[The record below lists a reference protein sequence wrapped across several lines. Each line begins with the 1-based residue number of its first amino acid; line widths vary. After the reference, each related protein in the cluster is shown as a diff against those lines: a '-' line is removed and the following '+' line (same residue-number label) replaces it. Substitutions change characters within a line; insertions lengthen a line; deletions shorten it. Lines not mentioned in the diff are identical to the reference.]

1 MLIDT
6 KDGKNAGRYSKDDSG
21 IPQKG
26 RMPPKVPKA
35 DWGKFIR
42 AAGKLL

>member
-1 MLIDT
+1 MIRMRDVTARMTVESL
-6 KDGKNAGRYSKDDSG
+6 R
-21 IPQKG
+21 KG
-26 RMPPKVPKA
+26 ECRLTKVPKA